1 MIAIFTFSGLIDLTN
16 FQNLSNLGSGTN
28 LMHFEIAHKWVFF
41 LLPLPLLVYWLWP
54 VLRKRRSALIA
65 PFFYRATNVSG
76 QRPKRN
82 AWVSRKNIL
91 AWIAGAVCWIALLA
105 AASSPQL
112 VGQLGKRTKTVRSF
126 LIAADISFSMAQRD
140 WAVDGKLMTRWEA
153 VKYLMKDFITER
165 KSDQMGLEM
174 FATHAYLQAPLTT
187 DLGAIAW
194 LLDQTEV
201 GMAGQMT
208 SLGEAIAFG
217 IKIFREDTIK
227 QRVMLLMTDGID
239 GGQSISPLDA
249 AEAAKKDSIIIYT
262 LGIGN
267 SASGGYAIDE
277 KTLKDIAQ
285 TTGGK
290 YFRADN
296 QQALQGVYAELNK
309 LQPVEYEEE
318 TYKPLVLLYKYPLA
332 VAIGLLLLFYM
343 ASGLMRLLGQLKKIN
358 RKS

>member
-1 MIAIFTFSGLIDLTN
+1 
-16 FQNLSNLGSGTN
+16 
-28 LMHFEIAHKWVFF
+28 MHFEIAHKWVFA

-65 PFFYRATNVSG
+65 PFYHRAVNISG
-76 QRPKRN
+76 QHPRHN

-91 AWIAGAVCWIALLA
+91 TWIAAAICWVALVA

-112 VGQLGKRTKTVRSF
+112 VGQPGKRTKTVRSF

-140 WAVDGKLMTRWEA
+140 WAINGKVMTRWEA
-153 VKYLMKDFITER
+153 VKYLMKDFVTER
-165 KSDQMGLEM
+165 KSDQIGLEM

-187 DLGAIAW
+187 DLEAISW

-208 SLGEAIAFG
+208 SIGEAIAFG

-227 QRVMLLMTDGID
+227 QRVMLLMTDGVD

-249 AEAAKKDSIIIYT
+249 ANAAKLDSIKIYT

-267 SASGGYAIDE
+267 STSGGYAIDE
-277 KTLKDIAQ
+277 KLLTQIAE

-296 QQALQGVYAELNK
+296 QQMLRNVYTELNK

-318 TYKPLVLLYKYPLA
+318 TYRPVVLLYMYPLA
-332 VAIGLLLLFYM
+332 VAIGLALLFYLL
-343 ASGLMRLLGQLKKIN
+343 SGIIKLFRH
-358 RKS
+358 